1 MENLKK
7 NIENL
12 NSGHAR
18 NPVAPDMEQFEGKV
32 QHFNSGH
39 AQHPALHHIQ
49 KGKKLP

>member
-7 NIENL
+7 IVENI

-18 NPVAPDMEQFEGKV
+18 HPLAPDMEHVEGNIR
-32 QHFNSGH
+32 HFNSGV
-39 AQHPALHHIQ
+39 AQHPIHHHIQ